1 MLDTL
6 FLRHTLEGKRQ
17 MQICEEMVKHV
28 EACRVYRNILVY
40 SKIA

>member
-6 FLRHTLEGKRQ
+6 FLRPTLEGKRQ
-17 MQICEEMVKHV
+17 MQVYEEMVKHV
-28 EACRVYRNILVY
+28 EACSVYRDVLVY